1 VRPRRTLLLGLSP
14 LLLAASGP
22 CDPPVEPD
30 PVCDGQG
37 VETTLDVAY
46 RDGSDVALDLYAPVR
61 DDGCDPIPIV
71 VYLHGGGFVTGD
83 KGNRIDD
90 KVELFTGQGW
100 AFASVN
106 YRLAPDA
113 QYPGPEE
120 DVAAALDWLRDHAGE
135 FGGDPDRIALTGHSA
150 GAYLTAIV
158 ATGPD
163 PGLRCAVSLDTDD
176 FDLPAGI
183 ARGGQPAQVL
193 LAHVGSDPAV
203 WEEASPQHRVGR
215 GAPRDD
221 LPSFLLVTR
230 GTLARRASNATFAA
244 AIEAAGGTAEVVD
257 ARPLTHEEVNE
268 AVGQEGDTL
277 VTPPLLAHLDA
288 CL

>member
-46 RDGSDVALDLYAPVR
+46 RDGSDVALDPYAPVR

-120 DVAAALDWLRDHAGE
+120 DV
-135 FGGDPDRIALTGHSA
+135 DR
-150 GAYLTAIV
+150 
-158 ATGPD
+158 
-163 PGLRCAVSLDTDD
+163 
-176 FDLPAGI
+176 PAGI